1 MLKNHAQARAYA
13 FQLAGIAA
21 DRYTVPAFMA
31 AQGFAADMDQAFVRH
46 HQMVDTAQKRAFSGA
61 RRADDGMTRALVG
74 GERDP
79 GTDFAGTNGL
89 RDVFYPD
96 GEFAC
101 VPGEKRVAV
110 GERKGRT
117 GQIE

>member
-61 RRADDGMTRALVG
+61 RRADDGKNMALAG
-74 GERDP
+74 RERDP
-79 GTDFAGTNGL
+79 AQDFVRTKGFMDVLDRKSPRLNSVTN
-89 RDVFYPD
+89 
-96 GEFAC
+96 
-101 VPGEKRVAV
+101 
-110 GERKGRT
+110 
-117 GQIE
+117 